1 MNLCGPWSN
10 PSHWLEQIQKHVV
23 YVKSPWLAQDVA
35 LCFVDEPGYSI
46 QLGYFVSPILTKD
59 SLEEAVVR
67 VQEVRK
73 QISTPLLLEPPPSTW
88 KMGDMSMTQWLSELV
103 QRTGCG
109 MLLDVGHLYAHCL
122 IEKRDLLDEIP
133 WELVVEVHV
142 AGVLFIKTGKIL

>member
-1 MNLCGPWSN
+1 M
-10 PSHWLEQIQKHVV
+10 

-35 LCFVDEPGYSI
+35 LCFVDDPGYSI
-46 QLGYFVSPILTKD
+46 QLGYFVSPILTRA
-59 SLEEAVVR
+59 SLEEAVLR

-73 QISTPLLLEPPPSTW
+73 HISTPLLLEPPPSTW

-122 IEKRDLLDEIP
+122 IEKRDLLNEIP
-133 WELVVEVHV
+133 WDLSKSLLLYLMSCIMSLLTSHEMVSNPYKNQ
-142 AGVLFIKTGKIL
+142 A